1 MSKKKEQSIKA
12 QKEKAVDA
20 RGGLKS
26 ENEAVFESGMVSDGE
41 SEFESEMFGNN
52 EMPENEMMSE
62 NIDDSVQRPK
72 ANREYK
78 DTVFRML
85 FSDKKKLLELYN
97 GMTQGNHTDEN
108 ELEIVTLK
116 NAVYMGIKN
125 DLSFLIDM
133 GLYLYEHQSTVNP
146 NIPLRDLAYISE
158 EYSKFVEG
166 KSLYSS
172 ALTKIPT
179 PYFVVF
185 YNGTTRQEDCIEYKL
200 SDAFFNKVEDP
211 ALELK
216 VKVLNINEG
225 HNAKL
230 MENCRTLKEYS
241 IYVARVRKYANEMSL
256 NEAVDRAVDECITE
270 GVLEE
275 FLRQNRAE
283 VVMTSIFEYDK
294 EYEEKK
300 LRKAEYEYGV
310 EVGEARGIQIG
321 ETRGINAL
329 IDALSELGV
338 SSDVIMSQLMSR
350 FSLTEEQAKKYLWEW
365 KQETIEERD
374 FILRKTCWNK

>member
-1 MSKKKEQSIKA
+1 MSKKKEQSIIA
-12 QKEKAVDA
+12 QKGKAVDA
-20 RGGLKS
+20 RGGLKA
-26 ENEAVFESGMVSDGE
+26 ENEAVFGSGKMLEGKL
-41 SEFESEMFGNN
+41 
-52 EMPENEMMSE
+52 MSE

-185 YNGTTRQEDCIEYKL
+185 YNGTTKQEDCIEYKL

-300 LRKAEYEYGV
+300 LRKAEYENGV
-310 EVGEARGIQIG
+310 EVGEARGIQIGETRGIQIGEARGIQIG

-329 IDALSELGV
+329 IDALNELDV
-338 SSDVIMSQLMSR
+338 SSDIIMSQLMSR

-365 KQETIEERD
+365 KQETIEGRD
-374 FILRKTCWNK
+374 